1 MIASRFVQL
10 EVFVTD
16 QETKELFS
24 RQQEY
29 WKARDPEALASCHTP
44 DGVVISPIF
53 RTVTGAAAILQTYRS
68 LFQVFPDWDLRA
80 EDLLICGTR
89 VAEPF
94 KAKAT
99 HVGEFMGLAGT
110 RKKVEIQGVRMFELR
125 GNLIARERRY
135 YDFTGMLIQL
145 GVLKS
150 KPSQ

>member
-1 MIASRFVQL
+1 MQRL

-16 QETKELFS
+16 QETQDLFS

-29 WKARDPEALASCHTP
+29 WKARDPEALARCHTP
-44 DGVVISPIF
+44 DGVVVSPIF
-53 RTVTGAAAILQTYRS
+53 RTVNGAAAILQSYRS
-68 LFQVFPDWDLRA
+68 LFRIFPDWEYKAD
-80 EDLLICGTR
+80 DLLICGSR
-89 VAEPF
+89 VAEAF

-99 HVGEFMGLAGT
+99 HVGEFMGLPGT
-110 RKKVEIQGVRMFELR
+110 GKKFEIQGVRLFELR
-125 GNLIARERRY
+125 ENLIARERRY